1 MSSRTQSGGIP
12 KQARKTLPLF
22 IEGVPEGGGSFV
34 CGKPVIPNAKR
45 RDLLI
50 DKQNKF
56 RHSLMDYIK
65 AINDYK
71 QLQGHSALQ
80 LRAVLFD
87 MDGVLFD
94 SMPFHADAWSK
105 VMTDTGFNFTRE
117 DVYMNEGRTGADTIN
132 TASLAQFGKPATQ
145 ELIEHL
151 CKEKCKIFD
160 TYPPTPRMQG
170 AIELVQKVKACGL
183 TPMIVTGSGTPT
195 LLDRIQSN
203 FPGLF
208 NENHI
213 VSSFNVKRGKPYP
226 DPYLLALERG
236 GLNPNEAIVVE
247 NAPLGVT
254 AGVAAGLFTIAA
266 NTGPLKDEVLTNAGA
281 SLVFPSIQALCN
293 EWEKLFEILK

>member
-1 MSSRTQSGGIP
+1 
-12 KQARKTLPLF
+12 
-22 IEGVPEGGGSFV
+22 
-34 CGKPVIPNAKR
+34 
-45 RDLLI
+45 
-50 DKQNKF
+50 
-56 RHSLMDYIK
+56 MDYIK
-65 AINDYK
+65 AIENYK
-71 QLQGHSALQ
+71 QLHNHDVMQ

-94 SMPFHADAWSK
+94 SMPYHAEAWSQ
-105 VMTDTGFNFTRE
+105 VMTEAGYNFSKE

-132 TASLAQFGKPATQ
+132 TASLAQFGRLATQ
-145 ELIEHL
+145 EHIDAL
-151 CKEKCKIFD
+151 CKAKCKVFD

-170 AIELVQKVKACGL
+170 ALELVQKVKDCGL

-208 NENHI
+208 DANHI

-226 DPYLLALERG
+226 DPYLLALEKG
-236 GLNPNEAIVVE
+236 GFKANEAIVVE

-266 NTGPLKDEVLTNAGA
+266 NTGPLKDSVLSDAGA
-281 SLVFPSIQALCN
+281 SLVFPSMQALCD
-293 EWEKLFEILK
+293 EWEKIYNVLK

>member
-1 MSSRTQSGGIP
+1 
-12 KQARKTLPLF
+12 
-22 IEGVPEGGGSFV
+22 
-34 CGKPVIPNAKR
+34 
-45 RDLLI
+45 
-50 DKQNKF
+50 
-56 RHSLMDYIK
+56 MDYRK

-94 SMPFHADAWSK
+94 SMPYHADAWSM
-105 VMTDTGFNFTRE
+105 VMTDAGFNFSRE

-145 ELIEHL
+145 ELIDRL
-151 CKEKCKIFD
+151 CKEKCRIFD

-170 AIELVQKVKACGL
+170 AIELVQKVKTCGL

-208 NENHI
+208 DENHI
-213 VSSFNVKRGKPYP
+213 ISSFNVKRGKPYP
-226 DPYLLALERG
+226 DPYLLALE
-236 GLNPNEAIVVE
+236 GLKPYEAIVVE

-266 NTGPLKDEVLTNAGA
+266 NTGLLKDEVLSNAGA
-281 SLVFPSIQALCN
+281 SLVYPSMQALCDD
-293 EWEKLFEILK
+293 WEKLFEILK

>member
-1 MSSRTQSGGIP
+1 
-12 KQARKTLPLF
+12 
-22 IEGVPEGGGSFV
+22 
-34 CGKPVIPNAKR
+34 
-45 RDLLI
+45 
-50 DKQNKF
+50 
-56 RHSLMDYIK
+56 MDYIK

-94 SMPFHADAWSK
+94 SMPYHADAWSK
-105 VMTDTGFNFTRE
+105 VMTQAGFNFTPE

-132 TASLAQFGKPATQ
+132 TASMAQFGKPATQ
-145 ELIEHL
+145 ELIDSL
-151 CKEKCKIFD
+151 CKAKCEVFD

-183 TPMIVTGSGTPT
+183 TPMIVTGSGTPA
-195 LLDRIQSN
+195 LLSRVQGN

-213 VSSFNVKRGKPYP
+213 ISSFNVKRGKPYP

-236 GLNPNEAIVVE
+236 RLKPNEAIVVE

-266 NTGPLKDEVLTNAGA
+266 NTGPLKEEVLTEAGA
-281 SLVFPSIQALCN
+281 NLVFPSMQALCD
-293 EWEKLFEILK
+293 EWEKLYASLR

>member
-1 MSSRTQSGGIP
+1 
-12 KQARKTLPLF
+12 
-22 IEGVPEGGGSFV
+22 
-34 CGKPVIPNAKR
+34 
-45 RDLLI
+45 
-50 DKQNKF
+50 
-56 RHSLMDYIK
+56 MDYIK

-94 SMPFHADAWSK
+94 SMPYHADAWSK
-105 VMTDTGFNFTRE
+105 VMTDAGFNFTRE

-132 TASLAQFGKPATQ
+132 TASMAQFGKPATQ
-145 ELIEHL
+145 ELIDHL

-208 NENHI
+208 DENHI
-213 VSSFNVKRGKPYP
+213 ISSFNVKRGKPYP

-236 GLNPNEAIVVE
+236 GLKPNEAIVVE

-254 AGVAAGLFTIAA
+254 AGVAAGLFTVAV
-266 NTGPLKDEVLTNAGA
+266 NTGLLKDEVLSNAGA
-281 SLVFPSIQALCN
+281 SLVYPSMLALCDD
-293 EWEKLFEILK
+293 WEELFSILK

>member
-1 MSSRTQSGGIP
+1 M
-12 KQARKTLPLF
+12 
-22 IEGVPEGGGSFV
+22 
-34 CGKPVIPNAKR
+34 
-45 RDLLI
+45 
-50 DKQNKF
+50 
-56 RHSLMDYIK
+56 
-65 AINDYK
+65 
-71 QLQGHSALQ
+71 Q

-94 SMPFHADAWSK
+94 SMPFHANAWSK
-105 VMTDTGFNFTRE
+105 VMTDAGFNFSRE

-132 TASLAQFGKPATQ
+132 TASLAQFGKPATE

-160 TYPPTPRMQG
+160 TYPPTPRMPF
-170 AIELVQKVKACGL
+170 ALELVQKVKACGL

-195 LLDRIQSN
+195 LLSRIQSN

-213 VSSFNVKRGKPYP
+213 ISSFHVKRGKPYP

-236 GLNPNEAIVVE
+236 GLKPNEAIVVE

-266 NTGPLKDEVLTNAGA
+266 NTGPLKDEVLAQAGA
-281 SLVFPSIQALCN
+281 SLVYPSMQALCN
-293 EWEKLFEILK
+293 GWELLYNELK

>member
-1 MSSRTQSGGIP
+1 
-12 KQARKTLPLF
+12 
-22 IEGVPEGGGSFV
+22 
-34 CGKPVIPNAKR
+34 
-45 RDLLI
+45 
-50 DKQNKF
+50 
-56 RHSLMDYIK
+56 MDYNK
-65 AINDYK
+65 AIENYK
-71 QLQGHSALQ
+71 QLQGHKALQ

-94 SMPFHADAWSK
+94 SMPYHADAWSR
-105 VMTDTGFNFTRE
+105 VMTDAGFNFSRE

-132 TASLAQFGKPATQ
+132 TASIAQFGKPATT
-145 ELIEHL
+145 ELIEKL

-170 AIELVQKVKACGL
+170 AVELVEKVKASGL
-183 TPMIVTGSGTPT
+183 VPMIVTGSGTPT

-213 VSSFNVKRGKPYP
+213 ISSFNVKRGKPYP

-236 GLNPNEAIVVE
+236 GLKPNEAIVVE
-247 NAPLGVT
+247 NAPLGVQ

-266 NTGPLKDEVLTNAGA
+266 NTGPLKENVLTGAGA
-281 SLVFPSIQALCN
+281 SLVYSSIQSLCDD
-293 EWEKLFEILK
+293 WERLHKELK

>member
-1 MSSRTQSGGIP
+1 MNYKEEINKYMQ
-12 KQARKTLPLF
+12 LHNH
-22 IEGVPEGGGSFV
+22 EG
-34 CGKPVIPNAKR
+34 
-45 RDLLI
+45 
-50 DKQNKF
+50 
-56 RHSLMDYIK
+56 M
-65 AINDYK
+65 
-71 QLQGHSALQ
+71 Q

-94 SMPFHADAWSK
+94 SMPYHAEAWSQ
-105 VMTDTGFNFTRE
+105 VMTEAGYNFSKE

-132 TASLAQFGKPATQ
+132 TASLAQFSRLATQ
-145 ELIEHL
+145 EHIDAL
-151 CKEKCKIFD
+151 CKAKCEVFD

-170 AIELVQKVKACGL
+170 ALELVQKVKDCGL

-208 NENHI
+208 DANHI

-226 DPYLLALERG
+226 DPYLLALEKG
-236 GLNPNEAIVVE
+236 GFKANEAIVVE

-266 NTGPLKDEVLTNAGA
+266 NTGPLKDNVLSDAGA
-281 SLVFPSIQALCN
+281 SLVFPSMQALCD
-293 EWEKLFEILK
+293 EWEKLFEALK

>member
-1 MSSRTQSGGIP
+1 MNYKEIIEKYTQLHGN
-12 KQARKTLPLF
+12 
-22 IEGVPEGGGSFV
+22 
-34 CGKPVIPNAKR
+34 KP
-45 RDLLI
+45 
-50 DKQNKF
+50 
-56 RHSLMDYIK
+56 M
-65 AINDYK
+65 
-71 QLQGHSALQ
+71 Q

-94 SMPFHADAWSK
+94 SMPYHATAWSQ
-105 VMTDTGFNFTRE
+105 VMTEAGYTFSKE

-132 TASLAQFGKPATQ
+132 TASLAQFGKLATQ
-145 ELIEHL
+145 EQIDAL
-151 CKEKCKIFD
+151 CKAKCEVFD

-170 AIELVQKVKACGL
+170 ALELVQRVKECGL

-208 NENHI
+208 DANHI

-226 DPYLLALERG
+226 DPYLLALEKG
-236 GLNPNEAIVVE
+236 GFKTNEAIVVE

-266 NTGPLKDEVLTNAGA
+266 NTGPLKDEVLSEAGA
-281 SLVFPSIQALCN
+281 SLVFPSMQALCN
-293 EWEKLFEILK
+293 EWEKLYEAFNA